1 MVGRKKKVVV
11 PVEEPVDLSSRVHGR
26 EVAPPPDPALPAFEL
41 PPVRRHDGPI
51 DSAARTRPAAS
62 VPAAPTA
69 AQKGRPTMIGEDEAP
84 MAAKPAPPSG
94 RPTMIGLDEAPA
106 AADPKPQGE
115 RPTMIGLDEAPAQP
129 SKQNAAKQNAAAQ
142 TSDRPT
148 MIGLDEAL
156 SAPPP
161 RVAILEDEPAAEPPL
176 LSVREAPEFGEIDL
190 VAMPLPT
197 PDDWHHFELAL
208 RKLRG
213 IGELRTEYYRAG
225 VLKVRVRWS
234 GADRFAIAIRNVPG
248 YRVRVLGEDRNTVQ
262 VLNGRR

>member
-1 MVGRKKKVVV
+1 MVGRKKKVAV
-11 PVEEPVDLSSRVHGR
+11 PVEEPVDLSSRIGGR
-26 EVAPPPDPALPAFEL
+26 NVAASGPAGLPVVESQSA
-41 PPVRRHDGPI
+41 VRRHDGPI
-51 DSAARTRPAAS
+51 DSAARPRPAATE
-62 VPAAPTA
+62 AA
-69 AQKGRPTMIGEDEAP
+69 
-84 MAAKPAPPSG
+84 PSG

-106 AADPKPQGE
+106 QATHTKV
-115 RPTMIGLDEAPAQP
+115 
-129 SKQNAAKQNAAAQ
+129 N
-142 TSDRPT
+142 DRPM

-161 RVAILEDEPAAEPPL
+161 RVAILDDEPAAEPPL

-190 VAMPLPT
+190 VATPLPT

-234 GADRFAIAIRNVPG
+234 GADRFANAVRSVPG

-262 VLNGRR
+262 VLIGRR

>member
-1 MVGRKKKVVV
+1 
-11 PVEEPVDLSSRVHGR
+11 
-26 EVAPPPDPALPAFEL
+26 
-41 PPVRRHDGPI
+41 
-51 DSAARTRPAAS
+51 
-62 VPAAPTA
+62 
-69 AQKGRPTMIGEDEAP
+69 MIGEDEAP
-84 MAAKPAPPSG
+84 MAAKPADPSG

-106 AADPKPQGE
+106 AADPKPKGE

-129 SKQNAAKQNAAAQ
+129 TTTNANANAHAN
-142 TSDRPT
+142 DRPT

-176 LSVREAPEFGEIDL
+176 ISVREAPEFGEIDL
-190 VAMPLPT
+190 VATPLPT

-234 GADRFAIAIRNVPG
+234 GADRFANAIRNVPG

-262 VLNGRR
+262 VLIGRR

>member
-1 MVGRKKKVVV
+1 
-11 PVEEPVDLSSRVHGR
+11 
-26 EVAPPPDPALPAFEL
+26 
-41 PPVRRHDGPI
+41 
-51 DSAARTRPAAS
+51 
-62 VPAAPTA
+62 
-69 AQKGRPTMIGEDEAP
+69 MIGMDEAP
-84 MAAKPAPPSG
+84 MAASPAPERSG

-106 AADPKPQGE
+106 AGTKPTNE
-115 RPTMIGLDEAPAQP
+115 RPTMIGLDEAPNPTKPKA
-129 SKQNAAKQNAAAQ
+129 N
-142 TSDRPT
+142 DRPT

-161 RVAILEDEPAAEPPL
+161 RVAIMDDEPAAEPPL

-190 VAMPLPT
+190 VATPLPT

-234 GADRFAIAIRNVPG
+234 GADRFANAIRSVPG
-248 YRVRVLGEDRNTVQ
+248 YRIRVLGEDRNTVQ
-262 VLNGRR
+262 VLIGRR